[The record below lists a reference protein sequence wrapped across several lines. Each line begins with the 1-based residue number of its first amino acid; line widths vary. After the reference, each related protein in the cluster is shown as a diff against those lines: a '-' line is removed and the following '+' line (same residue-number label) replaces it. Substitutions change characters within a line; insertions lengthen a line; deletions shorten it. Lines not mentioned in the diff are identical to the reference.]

1 MREFRDYLVQCV
13 VAEPF
18 RPFVMMLQGGFEIS
32 VSHPE
37 AINYGPELD
46 LLVVYDAGQN
56 ATVFHSARILALR
69 RMGGFGT

>member
-1 MREFRDYLVQCV
+1 
-13 VAEPF
+13 
-18 RPFVMMLQGGFEIS
+18 MLQGGFEIS